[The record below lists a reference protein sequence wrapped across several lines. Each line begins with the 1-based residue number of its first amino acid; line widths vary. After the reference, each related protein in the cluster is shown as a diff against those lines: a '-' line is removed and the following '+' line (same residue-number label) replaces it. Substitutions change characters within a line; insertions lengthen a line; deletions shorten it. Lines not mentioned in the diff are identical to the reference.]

1 MLCSTQLSSPLG
13 PLVLASNGQ
22 ALTGLWLA
30 GQRYFPAELPPRRE
44 GLPLF
49 AQAQAW
55 LEAYF
60 SGARPAWDL
69 PLAPAGTAF
78 QRLVWELLLEIP
90 YGQTTTYGAL
100 ARQAAARLGRD
111 SMSSQAVGGAVGRNP
126 ISILIP
132 CHRVLGADGGL
143 VGYAGGVEK
152 KRWLLRRE
160 GALPAEGL
168 LLNGPGALVED
179 FAKNLQGNP

>member
-100 ARQAAARLGRD
+100 ARQAAGEGTVDRRKAGPGLHVQPGGGRSRGAQPHLHFD
-111 SMSSQAVGGAVGRNP
+111 SLPPG
-126 ISILIP
+126 
-132 CHRVLGADGGL
+132 
-143 VGYAGGVEK
+143 AGGGW
-152 KRWLLRRE
+152 RAGWLCWGRRE
-160 GALPAEGL
+160 KALAAAAGGRAPSG
-168 LLNGPGALVED
+168 GPLA
-179 FAKNLQGNP
+179 